1 MSTLH
6 FVGFNG
12 YNQFPSSSSGSVRD
26 SSKIINNWTCV
37 QFEKIN
43 NVQCTHRFIII
54 ETKENFVI
62 HGLSSLDSKN
72 EVVIKKPVIVDSFSS
87 SDEILLTSSNLN
99 LWKFTYK
106 NSKWRKL
113 NLSFMNEFN
122 EKIWKEID
130 NKVSI
135 ISHRI
140 DLNSFILLLSNG
152 SVWTLS
158 NDDKLQIIYSN
169 ISEKAI
175 NVVSG
180 LEHSLIL
187 TESGCVL
194 SFGNGSRGQLG
205 NGTLNSI
212 DQPSQIPALE
222 GLKVINIAA
231 GNWHS
236 FAITDSGDL
245 CGWGWNNYG
254 QLATFEDDEEI
265 TLAAEPIFVEI
276 ITEEENIK
284 VVDVSCGSRHTIAKI
299 DNGDLYGT
307 GWNVYRQ
314 LGINSDLEK
323 TTKFT
328 KVSLINN
335 QKRKLICGP
344 WYSILYENL
353 NHELL

>member
-12 YNQFPSSSSGSVRD
+12 YNQFPSSSSGSVTD

-72 EVVIKKPVIVDSFSS
+72 EVVIKKPVVVDSFSS
-87 SDEILLTSSNLN
+87 SDEILLTTSNLN

-113 NLSFMNEFN
+113 NLSFMNELN

-140 DLNSFILLLSNG
+140 DLDSFILLLSNG

-158 NDDKLQIIYSN
+158 NDDKLQLIYSN

-194 SFGNGSRGQLG
+194 SFGNGR
-205 NGTLNSI
+205 
-212 DQPSQIPALE
+212 
-222 GLKVINIAA
+222 
-231 GNWHS
+231 
-236 FAITDSGDL
+236 
-245 CGWGWNNYG
+245 
-254 QLATFEDDEEI
+254 
-265 TLAAEPIFVEI
+265 
-276 ITEEENIK
+276 
-284 VVDVSCGSRHTIAKI
+284 
-299 DNGDLYGT
+299 
-307 GWNVYRQ
+307 
-314 LGINSDLEK
+314 
-323 TTKFT
+323 
-328 KVSLINN
+328 
-335 QKRKLICGP
+335 
-344 WYSILYENL
+344 
-353 NHELL
+353 